1 MITTS
6 TAPIKTWHIT
16 QWLHSAKDSS
26 VSICGGA
33 MMSYRKWRDWKWPN
47 FFFSYSQ
54 SQAWI
59 NAEWPSIG
67 WSNVLLEIPHSENG
81 EYYTTYPKTIIEA
94 ILYCYSNMGR
104 DYIHELY
111 LTPSD
116 SEGLNLMNI
125 MLVVYGYSRICG
137 GSRGSDHCA
146 CLTRSDV
153 TGNHVT
159 FPPYFTTE
167 WR

>member
-1 MITTS
+1 
-6 TAPIKTWHIT
+6 
-16 QWLHSAKDSS
+16 
-26 VSICGGA
+26 
-33 MMSYRKWRDWKWPN
+33 
-47 FFFSYSQ
+47 
-54 SQAWI
+54 
-59 NAEWPSIG
+59 
-67 WSNVLLEIPHSENG
+67 
-81 EYYTTYPKTIIEA
+81 
-94 ILYCYSNMGR
+94 MGR

-159 FPPYFTTE
+159 FPPYFILSSSAKKCWLGVFSKTSASYNH
-167 WR
+167 RKPPPFIFIFYSVYVV